1 MGYKALP
8 KDPSDHKVVQL
19 KGWPKL
25 AWYQTDSC
33 PKPPKEWIPPSRQSP
48 HSTAYIE
55 VLTTRVSTFLV
66 IGRSALPQQ
75 VFSIK
80 VLLNQRLIQISSE
93 EYDEIFF

>member
-25 AWYQTDSC
+25 TWYQTDSC

-48 HSTAYIE
+48 HSTAYVE
-55 VLTTRVSTFLV
+55 VFIIGVSTFLV
-66 IGRSALPQQ
+66 I
-75 VFSIK
+75 
-80 VLLNQRLIQISSE
+80 LNLYYNDFCFGLERFRRGFI
-93 EYDEIFF
+93 

>member
-1 MGYKALP
+1 MTSETGYKALP

-25 AWYQTDSC
+25 VWYQTDNC

-55 VLTTRVSTFLV
+55 VLMLPHY
-66 IGRSALPQQ
+66 IG
-75 VFSIK
+75 
-80 VLLNQRLIQISSE
+80 E
-93 EYDEIFF
+93 

>member
-25 AWYQTDSC
+25 TWYQTDSC

-48 HSTAYIE
+48 HSTAYVE
-55 VLTTRVSTFLV
+55 VFIIGVSTFLV
-66 IGRSALPQQ
+66 ILRRLLQCLL
-75 VFSIK
+75 FWIK
-80 VLLNQRLIQISSE
+80 TFKARVHL
-93 EYDEIFF
+93 DFV